1 MSGIYIH
8 IPFCKQKCIYCNFF
22 SVANT
27 TRKTEYLQALQ
38 KEIALTQDFLPD
50 KEISTLYFGGGTP
63 SLCTASELDM
73 IIQTLIKYH
82 HFNNS
87 LELTLEANPEQL
99 NKEYLHSL
107 KEIGINRLSIGVQ
120 SFQDPILKL
129 LKRQHTAE
137 EARQA
142 VLHAAE
148 CGFDNISID
157 LIYDIAYREEAQWRE
172 DLQTALSLPISHLS
186 AYSLTVEE
194 NTLLAKNIREGTPF
208 LPSEELTE
216 RDFNILQSMTS
227 AAHFNQ
233 YEISNFAKNG
243 RISRHNFSYWNDTPY
258 LGLGASAHSY
268 NGTLRKWNQ
277 ANLIHYIKDIQEGR
291 TQYNFE
297 VLDENQKYNEFVLL
311 HLRISEGIKIEEVRN
326 RFGEEKLNYL
336 LKRLANVKLEHYT
349 QRNGSIILTN
359 AGKLFADAV
368 ALELFYAE

>member
-157 LIYDIAYREEAQWRE
+157 LIYDIAYRKETQWRE

-297 VLDENQKYNEFVLL
+297 VLNENQKYNEFVLL

>member
-291 TQYNFE
+291 TQHNFE
-297 VLDENQKYNEFVLL
+297 VLNENQKYNEFVLL

>member
-227 AAHFNQ
+227 SAHFNQ

-297 VLDENQKYNEFVLL
+297 VLNENQKYNEFVLL

>member
-38 KEIALTQDFLPD
+38 KEIALTRDFLPD

-137 EARQA
+137 EA
-142 VLHAAE
+142 
-148 CGFDNISID
+148 
-157 LIYDIAYREEAQWRE
+157 
-172 DLQTALSLPISHLS
+172 T
-186 AYSLTVEE
+186 
-194 NTLLAKNIREGTPF
+194 
-208 LPSEELTE
+208 
-216 RDFNILQSMTS
+216 
-227 AAHFNQ
+227 
-233 YEISNFAKNG
+233 
-243 RISRHNFSYWNDTPY
+243 
-258 LGLGASAHSY
+258 
-268 NGTLRKWNQ
+268 
-277 ANLIHYIKDIQEGR
+277 
-291 TQYNFE
+291 
-297 VLDENQKYNEFVLL
+297 
-311 HLRISEGIKIEEVRN
+311 
-326 RFGEEKLNYL
+326 
-336 LKRLANVKLEHYT
+336 
-349 QRNGSIILTN
+349 
-359 AGKLFADAV
+359 
-368 ALELFYAE
+368 

>member
-157 LIYDIAYREEAQWRE
+157 LIYDIAYRKETQWRE

-227 AAHFNQ
+227 SAHFNQ

-297 VLDENQKYNEFVLL
+297 VLNENQKYNEFVLL
-311 HLRISEGIKIEEVRN
+311 HLRISEGIKIAEVRN
-326 RFGEEKLNYL
+326 QFGEEKLNYL

>member
-297 VLDENQKYNEFVLL
+297 VLNENQKYNEFVLL